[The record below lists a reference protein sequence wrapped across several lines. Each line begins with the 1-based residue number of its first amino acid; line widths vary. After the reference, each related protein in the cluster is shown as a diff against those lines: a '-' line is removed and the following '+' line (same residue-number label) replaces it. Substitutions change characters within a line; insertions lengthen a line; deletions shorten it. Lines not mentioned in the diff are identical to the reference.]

1 MQRMPIPRQRQRPG
15 PEDTEKGRPSLAN
28 RVKLR
33 KLVRLVVSPT
43 ELPHSKVR
51 IVMFE
56 PMTTPIDGVT
66 VEFVREFAA

>member
-1 MQRMPIPRQRQRPG
+1 M
-15 PEDTEKGRPSLAN
+15 GRPSLAN